1 MRRVLCGFAVLAL
14 LLTGC
19 TQSEPVSAPPP
30 SAEPS
35 PSPSPSPSPEPP
47 TYAPLTGE
55 EVDEAI
61 DRPVLAV
68 KIDNAPA
75 ALPPDGLQAAD
86 VVIEEEVEGGLT
98 RFLALYHSQLPK
110 QVGPIRSGRESDAEI
125 LPAYEPVL
133 GYSGADRS
141 VQGMLR
147 SAGITFYEEGQ
158 AGDAFFRVSD
168 RRAPHNLF
176 ARPDSLISAA
186 DALPVPDEL
195 EPIWSYDEDQPSGGD
210 KVDSVAMTFSP
221 YLRAGWTWRK
231 GGWEREQNGSDH
243 TTAADKTL
251 RADNVVIM
259 RVDTSTGG
267 RRDSAGNPTLTLD
280 VIGRGRAIILRDGRA
295 YQARWRK
302 EGPGDHLTW
311 GDADGNVFDLKPGRT
326 WVEMLPTK
334 GSLSINEAE

>member
-1 MRRVLCGFAVLAL
+1 MRRVLCAFAVLAL

-19 TQSEPVSAPPP
+19 TKSQPAPAP
-30 SAEPS
+30 SPAPS

-55 EVDEAI
+55 EVDEVI
-61 DRPVLAV
+61 DRPVLAL

-133 GYSGADRS
+133 GYSGAARS
-141 VQGMLR
+141 VQNMLR
-147 SAGITFYEEGQ
+147 DAGIEFYEEGQ

-186 DALPVPDEL
+186 EDLPVPDEL
-195 EPIWSYDEDQPSGGD
+195 KPIWSYDEDQPSGGE
-210 KVDSVAMTFSP
+210 KIGSAALTFSP
-221 YLRAGWTWRK
+221 YLRATWSWNK
-231 GGWEREQNGSDH
+231 GAWEREQNGNEH
-243 TTAADKTL
+243 TTAADKIL
-251 RADNVVIM
+251 KADNVVIM
-259 RVDTSTGG
+259 RVETSTGG

-280 VIGRGRAIILRDGRA
+280 VIGRGRATILRDGRA

-302 EGPGDHLTW
+302 RGPGAHLEWTDTD
-311 GDADGNVFDLKPGRT
+311 GDTFDLKPGRT

-334 GSLSINEAE
+334 GSLSISEAE